1 MTPNQYTAWKAR
13 MGDQGLPAPL
23 DYMWAHM
30 TPDRAGSDILITYQ
44 GCVIAG
50 VQSFL
55 GDELKALFGDAPAKN
70 RGI

>member
-1 MTPNQYTAWKAR
+1 MTPNQYTGWKAWT
-13 MGDQGLPAPL
+13 GDQGLPAPL

-30 TPDRAGSDILITYQ
+30 TPDGRGSDILITYQ

-50 VQSFL
+50 ILSFSD
-55 GDELKALFGDAPAKN
+55 DELKALFGDAPAKN